1 MKFESERAKQLE
13 TLEVQQEKERLRLE
27 TLDIFKNE
35 PAFIAPDGRYGQS
48 VPATPILHGSVSS
61 RLTERYNSNSPTTSS
76 RSSPSQSTN
85 L

>member
-13 TLEVQQEKERLRLE
+13 TLEAQQEKERLRLE
-27 TLDIFKNE
+27 TLDIFKSE
-35 PAFIAPDGRYGQS
+35 PSFNAPEGRYQS
-48 VPATPILHGSVSS
+48 VPATPILHGSVTS